1 MFWVTGGTAGVFSV
15 QKAGLAV
22 AIGTWSPTSVLTSF
36 IWGYFI
42 FEEKTESPLKFSLA
56 ILLLITGIVG
66 MSRYSDKKD
75 RVNQN
80 DTDLYDQ
87 ENASSKAYQRLI
99 CKAAEKNIEEKEILL
114 IQPSKKIMDE
124 DDSKIWSKKYY
135 HIQNKNKKNALQ
147 TFYKSISQRNL
158 GILAALFNGSW
169 GSMSMVPM
177 QYAR

>member
-36 IWGYFI
+36 IWGYFV
-42 FEEKTESPLKFSLA
+42 FKEKTEYPIKFSLA

-75 RVNQN
+75 RGSQN

-87 ENASSKAYQRLI
+87 ENASSKSYQKLI
-99 CKAAEKNIEEKEILL
+99 CKGNKNIEEKEVLL
-114 IQPSKKIMDE
+114 IQPSTNNMDE

-135 HIQNKNKKNALQ
+135 HLQNKDKKNTLQ
-147 TFYKSISQRNL
+147 NFYRSISQRNL